1 MTNTQKALT
10 NYIVNGQQREADGGV
25 QKNQGG
31 YLKIK
36 ICGDCGGKVVFVQS
50 TKTGKFYLADVF
62 EYNSGNFFYSKGHP
76 HFKSR
81 QTEQMG
87 LKLTELDIELQALDK
102 SRLAAVDRIIQ
113 EQENNPSNYDV
124 RAMLD
129 EATGDIKAKME
140 LIKVQM
146 AELRAAGATL

>member
-1 MTNTQKALT
+1 MTNTRKALT

-62 EYNSGNFFYSKGHP
+62 EYNSGNFFYSKAHP
-76 HFKSR
+76 HFKSC

-87 LKLTELDIELQALDK
+87 LKLTELDIELKTLNK
-102 SRLAAVDRIIQ
+102 TLREI
-113 EQENNPSNYDV
+113 EQQFYAEYQGKIPESWGIYE
-124 RAMLD
+124 
-129 EATGDIKAKME
+129 EATNEILAKMTSIE
-140 LIKVQM
+140 EQM